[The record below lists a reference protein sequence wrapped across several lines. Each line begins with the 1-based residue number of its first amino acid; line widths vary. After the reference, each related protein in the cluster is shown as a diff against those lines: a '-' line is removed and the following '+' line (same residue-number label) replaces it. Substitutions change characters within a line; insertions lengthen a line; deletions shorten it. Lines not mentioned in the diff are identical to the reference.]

1 MNIKQ
6 ISNSAMLAFLISIL
20 PSLIHPQTNFNEGI
34 VGAPPA
40 VVPTPPGGS
49 DKTPGSDPAPIIDI
63 PIEGI
68 KVVTP
73 VAPPSDVG
81 DKKTSDEPIKIQG
94 TPTQS
99 WTWGMVGLHDDTD
112 KKTSDE
118 PIKIE
123 GTPTQSWTW
132 GMVGLKDD
140 PPAQTTKTDEP
151 KGPSFN
157 SPGDLGLDED
167 NNDSSEEETLADLE
181 IADENGDNWNTADW
195 GDEGDELDSEED
207 YYDDILAEYR
217 LDDPRIS
224 DVDLVSSEA
233 SIEDPAIQTSEPV
246 PTDSPEAMLPQDLPS
261 DQPNV
266 EATPPA
272 DELLATVETPL
283 AEPQNDV
290 VTTPV
295 ETPPPPSTVTETPV
309 AAEPSSNEDSWLKT
323 FHENND
329 RYIK

>member
-81 DKKTSDEPIKIQG
+81 DKKTSDEPIKIEG

-195 GDEGDELDSEED
+195 GDEGDE
-207 YYDDILAEYR
+207 IG
-217 LDDPRIS
+217 
-224 DVDLVSSEA
+224 
-233 SIEDPAIQTSEPV
+233 
-246 PTDSPEAMLPQDLPS
+246 
-261 DQPNV
+261 
-266 EATPPA
+266 
-272 DELLATVETPL
+272 
-283 AEPQNDV
+283 
-290 VTTPV
+290 
-295 ETPPPPSTVTETPV
+295 
-309 AAEPSSNEDSWLKT
+309 
-323 FHENND
+323 
-329 RYIK
+329 

>member
-40 VVPTPPGGS
+40 VVHTPPGGS

-81 DKKTSDEPIKIQG
+81 DKKTSDEPIKI
-94 TPTQS
+94 
-99 WTWGMVGLHDDTD
+99 
-112 KKTSDE
+112 
-118 PIKIE
+118 E

-132 GMVGLKDD
+132 GMVGLNDD

-195 GDEGDELDSEED
+195 GDEGEELDSEED

-224 DVDLVSSEA
+224 DVDLVNSEA

>member
-81 DKKTSDEPIKIQG
+81 
-94 TPTQS
+94 
-99 WTWGMVGLHDDTD
+99 D